1 MRRTDIMINEG
12 FHAIDRNK
20 AMGLS
25 ATEVQAIKEE
35 SAGDAYLFGE
45 KMFYAGVALGL
56 RIAAK
61 ERQNNEH

>member
-12 FHAIDRNK
+12 FHAIDKNR

-25 ATEVQAIKEE
+25 AAEIKAIKEE
-35 SAGDAYLFGE
+35 SADDTYLFAE

-61 ERQNNEH
+61 ERRNNED

>member
-1 MRRTDIMINEG
+1 MRRTDNMINEG

-25 ATEVQAIKEE
+25 AAEVQAIKEE
-35 SAGDAYLFGE
+35 SADDTYLFAE

-61 ERQNNEH
+61 ERRNNED